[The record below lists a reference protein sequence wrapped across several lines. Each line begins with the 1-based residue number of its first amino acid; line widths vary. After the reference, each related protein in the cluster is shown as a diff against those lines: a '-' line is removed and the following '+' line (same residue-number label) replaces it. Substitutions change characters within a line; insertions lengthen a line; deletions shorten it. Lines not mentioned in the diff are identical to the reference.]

1 LKAVLPAMA
10 RRSAVLEMLETAIVC
25 DVCGGGGEGIWR
37 WKREVDEIK
46 SSEASGWRGMRVEDC
61 AVRRAVVRK
70 S

>member
-1 LKAVLPAMA
+1 MKAVVPAMA

-25 DVCGGGGEGIWR
+25 DVSVVGRMYGDG
-37 WKREVDEIK
+37 REVDEIK

-61 AVRRAVVRK
+61 AVRRAVVGK

>member
-1 LKAVLPAMA
+1 M
-10 RRSAVLEMLETAIVC
+10 EMLETAIVC
-25 DVCGGGGEGIWR
+25 DVCGGGGGEGIRR
-37 WKREVDEIK
+37 WEREVDEIK